1 MRNYA
6 LLCRKV
12 QVCSEQHASD
22 ASHLLRLGV
31 LLRGIEDFVRG
42 RLALKF
48 GALFGIGSLA
58 LAGQTSLFNADAI
71 IARRGFSAIEF
82 VASQPNGLGFDQ
94 DFPGGARVTTS
105 SSPLTWLHL
114 FANQLGVDSLVFYY
128 IMVALEIV
136 TLLIGAYVFWG
147 ALKGEG
153 SRSNARKGQILS
165 WPFVILSALL
175 LLSNGQMMNIGRFGF
190 PFFHGQFYGF
200 ADGLRLAAIGLA
212 LRRRWWESALLL
224 SAAFVI
230 HPIKALFGAVVVLV
244 VFCFS
249 VSRRNYPS
257 VLKRLSV
264 FPIVAS
270 TWSLVTLTRPE
281 ERIELS
287 EFVAWTR
294 VFQSHWYPLD
304 LGVFTSRQLE
314 YFAPFAFVVIASLL
328 GVIKVFGERKL
339 GRSLYFSV
347 FFLTGITFVG
357 VAVSVWPPSEFL
369 VKLSLIRASELV
381 VLLALPMMLYFAIHF
396 FRVRKISWASLYSFP
411 LVFYFLPTT
420 YLSALSLLVLAIP
433 LFSVLRE
440 RQTRLAS
447 ATLGLWGTFLVIH
460 LFGLSRTGD
469 WAGALWGLGVGLSA
483 TVLLLFLIRFLL
495 AKREE
500 LVATVAVIAVLGG
513 GILWSATRIAGDF
526 RDLNEGRQYLDVQQW
541 ARGST
546 SETSLF
552 MVDPCINYGWR
563 DFSGRAS
570 IGTPR
575 EWFMTGW
582 GYSGDG
588 AVLELGKE
596 IAVTV
601 GLVLDPE
608 ALGPQSSSEVCRLAR
623 EAYYAPGLRGISAV
637 SEKFGVDYAV
647 LYRERLDEKGLSLS
661 EESWQVVFENETFLV
676 IAMSGPM

>member
-1 MRNYA
+1 MR
-6 LLCRKV
+6 RIEFFV
-12 QVCSEQHASD
+12 Q
-22 ASHLLRLGV
+22 
-31 LLRGIEDFVRG
+31 G
-42 RLALKF
+42 RLALQF

-58 LAGQTSLFNADAI
+58 LASQTSLFNADAI

-82 VASQPNGLGFDQ
+82 VASQQNGLGFDQ
-94 DFPGGARVTTS
+94 DFPGGARVSTS

-114 FANQLGVDSLVFYY
+114 FANRLGVDSLVFYY

-136 TLLIGAYVFWG
+136 TLLIGAYVLWR
-147 ALKGEG
+147 ALDADR
-153 SRSNARKGQILS
+153 SRSITRRGGILS

-212 LRRRWWESALLL
+212 IRGRWWESALLL
-224 SAAFVI
+224 SAAFVV

-244 VFCFS
+244 IFCFS
-249 VSRRNYPS
+249 VSRSNYPS
-257 VLKRLSV
+257 VVTRVSV

-270 TWSLVTLTRPE
+270 LWSLITLARPT

-304 LGVFTSRQLE
+304 LGVFTSRQFE

-328 GVIKVFGERKL
+328 GIIKVFGDRESGKP
-339 GRSLYFSV
+339 LYFSMV
-347 FFLTGITFVG
+347 FLTGLTFVG

-396 FRVRKISWASLYSFP
+396 FREGRVSWASLYSFP
-411 LVFYFLPTT
+411 LIFYFLPTT
-420 YLSALSLLVLAIP
+420 YLSALSLFVLAIP
-433 LFSVLRE
+433 LVSVLRE
-440 RQTRLAS
+440 RKTRLAL
-447 ATLGLWGTFLVIH
+447 ATVGIWGTFLVIH
-460 LFGLSRTGD
+460 FVGLWRTGD
-469 WAGALWGLGVGLSA
+469 WATGLWGLIVGLSA
-483 TVLLLFLIRFLL
+483 TVVVFLLLRVLRMKL
-495 AKREE
+495 ES
-500 LVATVAVIAVLGG
+500 VAAFVVVISVLGG
-513 GILWSATRIAGDF
+513 ASLWTATRVVGDAPY
-526 RDLNEGRQYLDVQQW
+526 LSEGRGYLEVQQW
-541 ARGST
+541 AQTST
-546 SETSLF
+546 LTTSLF
-552 MVDPCINYGWR
+552 IVDPCINYGWR
-563 DFSGRAS
+563 DFSARAS

-588 AVLELGKE
+588 AVLKLGKE
-596 IAVTV
+596 IAETL

-608 ALGPQSSSEVCRLAR
+608 VLGPQSSSEVCEEAR
-623 EAYYAPGLRGISAV
+623 FAYYSPGFMGLTAIS
-637 SEKFGVDYAV
+637 ERFGVDYAV
-647 LYRERLDEKGLSLS
+647 LYRKELESRTGSLPPNWDIS
-661 EESWQVVFENETFLV
+661 FENEIYLV
-676 IAMSGPM
+676 IERREDE